1 MLSIRFLGSGSKG
14 NAALLR
20 LGSTYWLLDAG
31 LSCRRIEKHLTE
43 LGLSLHDVAGV
54 FLTHDHGDHVNGLA
68 TLLRRR
74 DIPVYATPGTASSL
88 VRKGLPRER
97 FIMLRREQE
106 LELDGTRI
114 WPFRV
119 PHDAPEPVGYRFERA
134 GQVLGLATDLGQV
147 TAPVL
152 AHLTDCDILCLESN
166 YDEEMLAVCSY
177 PDWLKSRIRSP
188 LGHLPNQG
196 VRGIL
201 SRLQKPL
208 RNLLLVH
215 VSEESNTPHLVREN
229 LAPLLDHPCLAR
241 TRIVVASQNEP
252 TSSAGLSPYGIRQ
265 PLLSDLVPVQ
275 SKAAR

>member
-1 MLSIRFLGSGSKG
+1 VLSIRFLGSGSKG

-20 LGSTYWLLDAG
+20 LGSTWWLLDAG
-31 LSCRRIEKHLTE
+31 LSCRRIEKNLLD
-43 LGLSLHDVAGV
+43 LGLALQDLAGV
-54 FLTHDHGDHVNGLA
+54 FLTHDHDDHIKGLA

-74 DIPVYATPGTASSL
+74 DIPVYATSGTASSL
-88 VRKGLPRER
+88 VRKGLPRDR
-97 FIMLRREQE
+97 FIALRREQE

-114 WPFRV
+114 WPFRT
-119 PHDAPEPVGYRFERA
+119 PHDAPEPVGFRFERA

-241 TRIVVASQNEP
+241 TRIFVAAQNEP
-252 TSSAGLSPYGIRQ
+252 TFAASLSPFGIRQ
-265 PLLSDLVPVQ
+265 PLLPEFAPVR
-275 SKAAR
+275 SASLR

>member
-20 LGSTYWLLDAG
+20 LGSAYWLLDAG
-31 LSCRRIEKHLTE
+31 LSCRRIERTLVE
-43 LGLSLHDVAGV
+43 LGLSLQELNGV
-54 FLTHDHGDHVNGLA
+54 FLTHDHDDHVKGLK
-68 TLLRRR
+68 TLLRKR
-74 DIPVYATPGTASSL
+74 DIPIYATSGTSASL
-88 VRKGLPRER
+88 IRKGIAREQ
-97 FIMLRREQE
+97 FVPLRREQE
-106 LELDGTRI
+106 IELDGTRI
-114 WPFRV
+114 WPFRT
-119 PHDAPEPVGYRFERA
+119 PHDAPEPVGFRFERA

-166 YDEEMLAVCSY
+166 YDEEMLAACSY

-201 SRLQKPL
+201 SRLRKPL

-215 VSEESNTPHLVREN
+215 VSEESNCPRLVREN
-229 LAPLLDHPCLAR
+229 LAPLLDHPCLNR
-241 TRIVVASQNEP
+241 TRIIVAAQDEP
-252 TSSAGLSPYGIRQ
+252 TATASLSPFGIRQ
-265 PLLSDLVPVQ
+265 PLLPEFVPVRT
-275 SKAAR
+275 AALR